1 MVVTDTINQVT
12 YFFLCAHE
20 QYARVD
26 KLPFERK
33 ILQCLA

>member
-1 MVVTDTINQVT
+1 MVVTNTINQVT

-20 QYARVD
+20 KYALVD
-26 KLPFERK
+26 ALPFERK